1 MSRPSRDSME
11 SKSFMDAL
19 GSLFRLDCVRI
30 NRILETVEYA
40 AIYSFISLFV
50 GSYIDHF
57 FDKLYPVKDEIE
69 TRRQMWITI
78 GFVCLQV
85 IISAVAVL
93 YIRKMGDL
101 FPFLFNVCP
110 SIYVEHYNVKEIEGE
125 IAIALVYV
133 GCQVNLMRQLE
144 KLKAYLYPKSQ

>member
-1 MSRPSRDSME
+1 ME
-11 SKSFMDAL
+11 SKSFVDAL

-57 FDKLYPVKDEIE
+57 FDKLYPVKDKDEIE

-101 FPFLFNVCP
+101 FPFLLNVCP

-144 KLKAYLYPKSQ
+144 KLKVYLYPKSQ